1 MNDLKT
7 RMDDWSFQIMAE
19 GSARFFVRVTTPRT
33 STSSMV
39 FSDFILNPD
48 DDVRAV
54 EALHL
59 LKGQGFPLASSMK
72 LVFQDIH
79 PSYSDESD
87 RAELIRRHDQIVDV
101 VKDYAGQAGL
111 MVENAVLEPR
121 AGKFETVILI
131 A

>member
-1 MNDLKT
+1 VNDLTT
-7 RMDDWSFQIMAE
+7 RKDDWSFQIMAE
-19 GSARFFVRVTTPRT
+19 GSSRFFVRVTTPKN
-33 STSSMV
+33 SEAALV

-48 DDVRAV
+48 DSARAD

-59 LKGQGFPLASSMK
+59 LKRQGFSFISAKK

-79 PSYSDESD
+79 PSYSNVRD
-87 RAELIRRHDQIVDV
+87 RAELVRRHDQIVEV
-101 VKDYAGQAGL
+101 VKGYAAQEGL
-111 MVENAVLEPR
+111 TVGNAFLEPK

>member
-1 MNDLKT
+1 MNDLTT
-7 RMDDWSFQIMAE
+7 REDDWSFQIMAE
-19 GSARFFVRVTTPRT
+19 GSARFFVRVTTPKN
-33 STSSMV
+33 SNAAMV

-48 DDVRAV
+48 DDARAV

-59 LKGQGFPLASSMK
+59 LKRQGFSFMSAKK

-79 PSYSDESD
+79 PSYSNERD
-87 RAELIRRHDQIVDV
+87 RAELVRRHDQIVKV
-101 VKDYAGQAGL
+101 VKGYAVQEGL
-111 MVENAVLEPR
+111 TVGNTFLEPQ